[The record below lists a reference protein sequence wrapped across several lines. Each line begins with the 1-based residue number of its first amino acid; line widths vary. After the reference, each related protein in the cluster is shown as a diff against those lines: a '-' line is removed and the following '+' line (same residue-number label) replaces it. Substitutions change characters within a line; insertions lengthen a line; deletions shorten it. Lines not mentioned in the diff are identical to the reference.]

1 MLDAN
6 LLRLRQCVKDIQFT
20 LVSQD
25 PGYSRELYG
34 ADAVEPIGFLAEGS
48 ASDRANLARLQLAIE
63 AARCKADGSKTTEE
77 DLAINRIVDAI
88 YASDGVLISGGG
100 NLSSTWPQHIFE
112 RVAVIQIA
120 RILGKRI
127 AVSGQTIGPNLSVA
141 HLELIRDTL
150 PSVDFLGARELDT
163 FERSLQLGL
172 PVGRLEYHVDDAMHL
187 PGEPYEPAAN
197 LSQPFVAVTLHAF
210 SSESDEDRALHS
222 LAQQL
227 ERIADYT
234 NLRLV
239 FLPHLRRLH
248 GSKRFS
254 DLRIGRKLA
263 DFMEEPDRMTV
274 MDVGTGRRVAWL
286 TRQASMVIS
295 SRYHPLVFGLGGAVP
310 SLGLFTD
317 EYTRVKLQGALEHAD
332 LQRWSMSMSSALSGA
347 LFETAKEMWDS
358 HAEIRGGLAAYIEM
372 WAALDD
378 QYVQKMVEA
387 LGLTFAGAD
396 RYGQDSALTPEYRT
410 CILAAGT
417 WRSAADRPSTEV
429 NRI

>member
-1 MLDAN
+1 
-6 LLRLRQCVKDIQFT
+6 
-20 LVSQD
+20 
-25 PGYSRELYG
+25 
-34 ADAVEPIGFLAEGS
+34 
-48 ASDRANLARLQLAIE
+48 
-63 AARCKADGSKTTEE
+63 
-77 DLAINRIVDAI
+77 
-88 YASDGVLISGGG
+88 
-100 NLSSTWPQHIFE
+100 
-112 RVAVIQIA
+112 
-120 RILGKRI
+120 
-127 AVSGQTIGPNLSVA
+127 
-141 HLELIRDTL
+141 
-150 PSVDFLGARELDT
+150 
-163 FERSLQLGL
+163 
-172 PVGRLEYHVDDAMHL
+172 
-187 PGEPYEPAAN
+187 
-197 LSQPFVAVTLHAF
+197 
-210 SSESDEDRALHS
+210 
-222 LAQQL
+222 
-227 ERIADYT
+227 
-234 NLRLV
+234 
-239 FLPHLRRLH
+239 
-248 GSKRFS
+248 
-254 DLRIGRKLA
+254 
-263 DFMEEPDRMTV
+263 MTV

-410 CILAAGT
+410 SILAAGT
-417 WRSAADRPSTEV
+417 WRSAADTPSTEV